1 MAIDFPLLL
10 PTFGYLPNHMALL
23 LETNSVKYLLSPVH
37 KQYAQTSILWA
48 KAMKQT
54 SVTTLNVQ
62 LSKVIFQIVWTPPRT
77 YSSMRQE

>member
-37 KQYAQTSILWA
+37 KQYAQTSIL
-48 KAMKQT
+48 
-54 SVTTLNVQ
+54 
-62 LSKVIFQIVWTPPRT
+62 
-77 YSSMRQE
+77 